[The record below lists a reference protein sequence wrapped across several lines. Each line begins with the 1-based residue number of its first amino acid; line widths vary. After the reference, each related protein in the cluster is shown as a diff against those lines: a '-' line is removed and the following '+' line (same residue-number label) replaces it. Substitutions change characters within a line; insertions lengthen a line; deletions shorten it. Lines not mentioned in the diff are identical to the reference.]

1 MMQRT
6 RLRTLLLL
14 AIGTAAVGW
23 FVLRVLSRHG
33 RDVPAVPWP
42 MVALLVLL
50 AVVVFV
56 MGWQVR
62 QYLRGKN
69 PSLDPVRAART
80 AALAKAACYAGAL
93 LTGWYVAQVLA
104 VVDMLQIEAQRD
116 RAGAAA
122 LAGLGAVVL
131 VVAGM
136 LAEWFCRIPPPQD
149 DSSQTARRGPEPD
162 TAVG

>member
-14 AIGTAAVGW
+14 AAATAAIGW
-23 FVLRVLSRHG
+23 FVLRALSRHG

-42 MVALLVLL
+42 MVAVLVLL

-69 PSLDPVRAART
+69 PALDPVRAART

-93 LTGWYVAQVLA
+93 LTGWYAAQVLA
-104 VVDMLQIEAQRD
+104 VLDMLQIEAQRA

-122 LAGLGAVVL
+122 LAVLGAVEL
-131 VVAGM
+131 VTAGM
-136 LAEWFCRIPPPQD
+136 IAEWFCRIPPPD
-149 DSSQTARRGPEPD
+149 DGSPEAARRGPEPD